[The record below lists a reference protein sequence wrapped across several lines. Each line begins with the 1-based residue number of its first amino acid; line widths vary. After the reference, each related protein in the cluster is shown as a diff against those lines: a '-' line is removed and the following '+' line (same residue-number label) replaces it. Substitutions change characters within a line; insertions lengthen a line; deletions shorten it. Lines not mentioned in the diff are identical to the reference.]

1 MAAKGARG
9 RIAAFTVLWRALR
22 SSRRPGAPGIG
33 AQLAAAPR
41 MVRLG
46 LSGKY
51 PGLDGRRVGLAVLGL
66 LYIVWP
72 LDILPDVI
80 PLLGLGD
87 DAFVAAWIAGAVLGE
102 TDRFLQWE
110 ADRKRVVTG
119 EVVR

>member
-1 MAAKGARG
+1 MSAKGRV
-9 RIAAFTVLWRALR
+9 AAFTTLWRALR
-22 SSRRPGAPGIG
+22 ATRRPGAPGIG
-33 AQLAAAPR
+33 AQLAATPR
-41 MVRLG
+41 MVRSG
-46 LSGKY
+46 LSGRY
-51 PGLDGRRVGLAVLGL
+51 PHLDSRRLGLAVLGL

-72 LDILPDVI
+72 LDVLPDVI

-110 ADRKRVVTG
+110 AERDQIVEG